1 MHTLQEIGT
10 FVGLRGAAISLRSV
24 GNLVSQLSGIERT
37 SMQAMILAL
46 QRLARGRIG
55 NPNFTGSRVRGVFF
69 FAGNWKFGPPQQ
81 AVFHPFYG
89 ATFIPENASLFTLHP
104 RDPAHLGWSESKIK
118 RIFALDSIQQSGA
131 NTVIMS
137 YWGEPSSDRWRF
149 WAPMQTAT
157 GAHDELFDE
166 AVGRPLLI
174 MPAIESAAAAGNS
187 NSYFFSQDFPGT
199 PESPAPALVAQVND
213 LVNRYLINPK
223 DPKYADHWLQLFDR
237 NGVARYA
244 INLLHVASAQLA
256 SNADSV
262 FAAGF
267 DRVADLVFEQTG
279 VRVGFTLDVLVDGDT
294 YVAIPESAGS
304 WLEKT
309 DAVLAIQGFIPEIAS
324 DGHEF
329 GFKLDYWRTWLAT
342 GIPVFFDVSP
352 GYNTK
357 VFKRDPYGDN
367 LEWRDGLSSAWSDSF
382 TGIVFNAWNGYT
394 EGFAAMPTVEHEDT
408 DWNWIQQLFD
418 QVRNTPA

>member
-1 MHTLQEIGT
+1 
-10 FVGLRGAAISLRSV
+10 
-24 GNLVSQLSGIERT
+24 
-37 SMQAMILAL
+37 
-46 QRLARGRIG
+46 
-55 NPNFTGSRVRGVFF
+55 
-69 FAGNWKFGPPQQ
+69 
-81 AVFHPFYG
+81 
-89 ATFIPENASLFTLHP
+89 
-104 RDPAHLGWSESKIK
+104 
-118 RIFALDSIQQSGA
+118 
-131 NTVIMS
+131 
-137 YWGEPSSDRWRF
+137 
-149 WAPMQTAT
+149 MQTAT

-174 MPAIESAAAAGNS
+174 MPAIESAAAGGNS

-213 LVNRYLINPK
+213 LVKRYLIKPK

-267 DRVADLVFEQTG
+267 DRVADLVFEQSG
-279 VRVGFTLDVLVDGDT
+279 VRVGFTLDVLVDGEAHDT

-309 DAVLAIQGFIPEIAS
+309 EAVLAIQGFIPEIVS

-352 GYNTK
+352 GYDAHL
-357 VFKRDPYGDN
+357 VFTDSKRYGNDPF
-367 LEWRDGLSSAWSDSF
+367 WREILSRAWSDSF
-382 TGIVFNAWNGYT
+382 KGIVFNTWNGYT
-394 EGFAAMPTVEHEDT
+394 EGYAGMPTVEHEDV
-408 DWNWIQQLFD
+408 DWNWIQQLFA
-418 QVRNTPA
+418 QVKTTPF